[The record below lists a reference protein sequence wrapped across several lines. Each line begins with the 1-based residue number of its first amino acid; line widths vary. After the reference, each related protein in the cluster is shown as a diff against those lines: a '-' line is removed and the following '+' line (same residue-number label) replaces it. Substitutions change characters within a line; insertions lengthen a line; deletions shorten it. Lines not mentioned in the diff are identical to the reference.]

1 MQVSESFSSTQNFKK
16 KKRKSRGGIHSP
28 TYFIKK
34 FLVLFLIRVKTITTQ
49 AMTHG
54 GKFQPGTFNL
64 LIHSGRSLNKSVIRS
79 VITVN
84 PNKILVTGLIM
95 ESCIRE
101 YQRVNNQASNT
112 ALMLKISFL
121 SVKNVRHQA

>member
-16 KKRKSRGGIHSP
+16 EREKVAVASIHQP
-28 TYFIKK
+28 YFIKK
-34 FLVLFLIRVKTITTQ
+34 FLVRFLIRVKTITTQ

-101 YQRVNNQASNT
+101 CQRVNNQASNT
-112 ALMLKISFL
+112 ALLLKISFL
-121 SVKNVRHQA
+121 SVKNFRHQA